1 MQNPIM
7 YNILK
12 SHLSP
17 QFDKHGNREQAEG
30 KPAYR
35 VEWEI
40 VGQCSSM
47 SEAVALGFRGCALEK
62 IK

>member
-1 MQNPIM
+1 MR

-12 SHLSP
+12 SKLSP
-17 QFDKHGNREQAEG
+17 AYDRYGNRELAET
-30 KPAYR
+30 KNAYR

-40 VGQCSSM
+40 VGQCNSM
-47 SEAVALGFRGCALEK
+47 VEAVALGFRGCVLEQ

>member
-1 MQNPIM
+1 MT

-12 SHLSP
+12 SKLSP
-17 QFDKHGNREQAEG
+17 AFDKYGNRELAEG
-30 KPAYR
+30 KNAYR

-40 VGQCSSM
+40 VGQCSGM
-47 SEAVALGFRGCALEK
+47 AQAVAMGFSGCVLEQ

>member
-1 MQNPIM
+1 MK

-12 SHLSP
+12 SKLSP
-17 QFDKHGNREQAEG
+17 AYDKYGERERAEG
-30 KPAYR
+30 HPAFR

-40 VGQCSSM
+40 VGQCNSM
-47 SEAVALGFRGCALEK
+47 VEAVALGFRGCALEQ